1 MAMGVIAV
9 VTIIVPT
16 VFNEILLF
24 SGALLNRLKIGLD
37 TVEMEVIYFG
47 GILHC
52 VERFIPPSTKHFLRG
67 DNFSVEYL
75 LKD

>member
-1 MAMGVIAV
+1 MGVIEG
-9 VTIIVPT
+9 VTIIFPA
-16 VFNEILLF
+16 VFDEILLS

-37 TVEMEVIYFG
+37 AVEMEVIYFSE
-47 GILHC
+47 ILHC

>member
-1 MAMGVIAV
+1 MRVIAG
-9 VTIIVPT
+9 VTIIVPA

-37 TVEMEVIYFG
+37 AVEMEVIHFG
-47 GILHC
+47 EILHC
-52 VERFIPPSTKHFLRG
+52 VERFIPPSTKHFLHG